1 MTTQTLLRPLPT
13 ILRST
18 ASLSPYKN
26 NARTHSKKQIRQ
38 IADSITRFG
47 FTNPILIDGKDGLIA
62 GHGRLAAAK
71 LLGMQEVPTISLE
84 HLNEDEKR
92 AYIIA
97 DNQLAA
103 NAGWDKEMLAIEF
116 GELQAVNFDMTL
128 TGFEIPEIDIIVGE
142 FSPENRDDDDNEPI
156 DDPDTSQPAV
166 SRRSDLFLLGHHR
179 LICGDAL
186 SADDYALLMQDEK
199 AGVCFGDWPYNV
211 KIQGNVSGLGKK
223 KHAEFAM
230 ASGEMSEAEFAKFL
244 EDTCAR
250 VAEACVPGTI
260 AFVCMDWRHVAETV
274 EAGKKSIGDL
284 LNICVWNKTNAGM
297 GSLYR
302 SQHEM
307 VLVFRNGKAPHR
319 NNVELGKHGRHRS
332 NVWTYRGA
340 NSFGAGRMDDLASHP
355 TVKPV
360 NLVADALLDV
370 SKRGDI
376 VLDPFG
382 GSGTTLIA
390 ADKTGRKARLIEI
403 EPHYC
408 DLIVRRF
415 ENHTG
420 KQATLAATGQT
431 FEDLTE
437 ERASASVSDKTAS
450 KTVGV

>member
-1 MTTQTLLRPLPT
+1 MQGYNMTLQAFLRPLPT
-13 ILRST
+13 ILRPT
-18 ASLSPYKN
+18 DSLTPYKN

-38 IADSITRFG
+38 IADSIKRFG
-47 FTNPILIDGKDGLIA
+47 FTNPILVDSKGGVIA

-71 LLGMQEVPTISLE
+71 LLGMTEVPTISLE
-84 HLNEDEKR
+84 HMSEDEKR

-103 NAGWDKEMLAIEF
+103 KAGWDKEMLSIEF
-116 GELQAVNFDMTL
+116 GELHAVNFDMTL
-128 TGFEIPEIDIIVGE
+128 TGFEIPEIDIIMGE
-142 FSPENRDDDDNEPI
+142 HAADNRDDDDNEPVEE
-156 DDPDTSQPAV
+156 PDTSKPAV
-166 SRRSDLFLLGHHR
+166 SRRGDVYLLGSHR

-186 SADDYALLMQDEK
+186 SAEDYAILMQGEK
-199 AGVCFGDWPYNV
+199 AGVCFSDHPYNV
-211 KIQGNVSGLGKK
+211 VVSGNVSGLGKK
-223 KHAEFAM
+223 KHGEFAM
-230 ASGEMSEAEFAKFL
+230 ASGEMSYAEFAKFL

-250 VAEACVPGTI
+250 IAEACVPGAI
-260 AFVCMDWRHVAETV
+260 SFICMDWRHLVETI

-340 NSFGAGRMDDLASHP
+340 NSFGAGRMDDLAAHP

-403 EPHYC
+403 DPHYC

-420 KQATLAATGQT
+420 KQAKLAATGQT
-431 FEDLTE
+431 FEELVE
-437 ERASASVSDKTAS
+437 ERASASISET
-450 KTVGV
+450 TE